1 MKPYTSQEW
10 YDVSSIVQKLY
21 GGGIAVQDHVRAASF
36 SQQQLVEK
44 QIQQTKEIAK
54 QGILTGPSA
63 PPNKVDDHLLD
74 VSDDEDIVVEDDSTA
89 TEKSK

>member
-1 MKPYTSQEW
+1 M
-10 YDVSSIVQKLY
+10 QKLY

-63 PPNKVDDHLLD
+63 PPNKVDNHLLD
-74 VSDDEDIVVEDDSTA
+74 VSDDEDLLISLHSF
-89 TEKSK
+89 KRFIILLMSFMI